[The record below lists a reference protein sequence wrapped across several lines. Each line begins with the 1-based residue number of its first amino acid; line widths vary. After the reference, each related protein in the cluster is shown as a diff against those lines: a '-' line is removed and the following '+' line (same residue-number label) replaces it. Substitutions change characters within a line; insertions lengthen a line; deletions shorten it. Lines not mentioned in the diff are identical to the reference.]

1 MNAAL
6 PQRAA
11 SPQATTADTR
21 PLVVHLVYALGVGGL
36 ETLLVDCINRM
47 PAWRHAVICLTRYT
61 DFSARI
67 QRPDVELHALDKPP
81 GLGLGTHLDFWRLM
95 RRLRPAVLHTYN
107 LAALEYAFTA
117 SMAGVPVRIHAE
129 HGRDAADP
137 HGLNPKH
144 NFLRRRLVPFVD
156 RFIPVSEDLNRWL
169 GEVVKIPPAK
179 TLFIKNGVDTDKY
192 APGGAPCR
200 DAPWSPDDIVIGTVA
215 RVQDVKNH
223 RLLVDA
229 LASLRTTLQHT
240 APELAARVKLSI
252 VGDGPLLPAVREQV
266 ARLGLGDA
274 VWLPGARADIKD
286 LLHGFDVFVLPSLAE
301 GTPVSMLEAMACGLP
316 VVASRV
322 GGIPEVVDDG
332 VQGLLVPVGDL
343 DALAQALA
351 RYAADPL
358 LRAAHGRAGRA
369 RVEERF
375 SMRAMLAAYGA
386 LYDSLCRQKLRG
398 HAQHQ
403 ESKSSCAE

>member
-1 MNAAL
+1 MNAPLPHLAAKAL
-6 PQRAA
+6 
-11 SPQATTADTR
+11 DGR

-47 PAWRHAVICLTRYT
+47 PAYRHAVVCLTRYT
-61 DFSARI
+61 DFAGRI
-67 QRPDVELHALDKPP
+67 QRPDVTLHALGKPP
-81 GLGLGTHLDFWRLM
+81 GLGLGTHLHFWRLM
-95 RRLRPAVLHTYN
+95 RQLRPTVLHTYN

-129 HGRDAADP
+129 HGRDAGDP

-144 NFLRRRLVPFVD
+144 NFLRRRIAPFVD

-169 GEVVKIPPAK
+169 GGVVGIAPAK

-192 APGGAPCR
+192 APGGAAAT
-200 DAPWSPDDIVIGTVA
+200 DSPWQPGDIVIGTVA

-223 RLLVDA
+223 RLLVEA
-229 LASLRTTLQHT
+229 LARLRALHPGL
-240 APELAARVKLSI
+240 APRVKLSI
-252 VGDGPLLPAVREQV
+252 VGDGPLLPAVQKQV
-266 ARLGLGDA
+266 QDLGLQDA
-274 VWLPGARADIKD
+274 VWLPGARADIGA
-286 LLHGFDVFVLPSLAE
+286 LLQTFTMFALPSLAE

-332 VQGLLVPVGDL
+332 VQGALVPVGDVE
-343 DALAQALA
+343 ALAQALA
-351 RYAADPL
+351 RYAGDAA
-358 LRAAHGRAGRA
+358 LRAAHGRAARA

-375 SMRAMLAAYGA
+375 SMRAMLAAYGD
-386 LYDSLCRQKLRG
+386 LYAGLCRSKAKLAVG
-398 HAQHQ
+398 P
-403 ESKSSCAE
+403 

>member
-1 MNAAL
+1 MNARV
-6 PQRAA
+6 PGTAA
-11 SPQATTADTR
+11 AAATVDGAGAAVADRR

-47 PAWRHAVICLTRYT
+47 PDYRHAVVCLTRYT
-61 DFSARI
+61 DFAERIARA
-67 QRPDVELHALDKPP
+67 DVALHALGKPP

-117 SMAGVPVRIHAE
+117 ALAGVPVRIHAE

-137 HGLNPKH
+137 HGLNPRH

-156 RFIPVSEDLNRWL
+156 RFIPVSEDLRRWL
-169 GEVVKIPPAK
+169 ADVVRIPAAK
-179 TLFIKNGVDTDKY
+179 TLFIKNGVDTDKF
-192 APGGAPCR
+192 APGGA
-200 DAPWSPDDIVIGTVA
+200 APADVPFGADDVVIGTVA

-223 RLLVDA
+223 RVLVEA
-229 LASLRTTLQHT
+229 FARLR
-240 APELAARVKLSI
+240 AARPDLAPRLKLAI

-266 ARLGLGDA
+266 VALGLQDG
-274 VWLPGARADIKD
+274 VWLPGARADVAA
-286 LLHGFDVFVLPSLAE
+286 LLHGFSVFALPSLAE

-332 VQGLLVPVGDL
+332 VQGLLVPAGDAGPL
-343 DALAQALA
+343 AAALE
-351 RYAADPL
+351 RYAGDAA
-358 LRAAHGRAGRA
+358 LRAAHGAAARR

-375 SMRAMLAAYGA
+375 SLRAMVAAYGA
-386 LYDSLCRQKLRG
+386 LYAGLCGQKTR
-398 HAQHQ
+398 
-403 ESKSSCAE
+403 

>member
-1 MNAAL
+1 MNAPVPAL
-6 PQRAA
+6 AA
-11 SPQATTADTR
+11 ATAAADRR

-47 PAWRHAVICLTRYT
+47 PAYRHAVVCLTRYT
-61 DFSARI
+61 SFAERI
-67 QRPDVELHALDKPP
+67 RRDDVELFALDKPP
-81 GLGLGTHLDFWRLM
+81 GLGLSTHLAFWQLM

-117 SMAGVPVRIHAE
+117 TLAGVRVRIHAE
-129 HGRDAADP
+129 HGRDASDP

-144 NFLRRRLVPFVD
+144 NFLRRRIAPFVD

-169 GEVVKIPPAK
+169 DEVVRIAPAK

-192 APGGAPCR
+192 APGGLPAA
-200 DAPWSPDDIVIGTVA
+200 DSPWQPGDIVIGTVA

-223 RLLVDA
+223 RLLVEA
-229 LASLRTTLQHT
+229 LARLHARHPQ
-240 APELAARVKLSI
+240 LATRVKLSI
-252 VGDGPLLPAVREQV
+252 VGDGPLLPAVRQQV
-266 ARLGLGDA
+266 QNLGLQDA
-274 VWLPGARADIKD
+274 VWLPGARVDIGS
-286 LLHGFDVFVLPSLAE
+286 LLHTFTMFALPSLAE

-332 VQGLLVPVGDL
+332 VQGLLVPVGDVE
-343 DALAQALA
+343 ALAQAMA
-351 RYAADPL
+351 RYALDAD
-358 LRAAHGRAGRA
+358 LRARHGRAART

-375 SMRAMLAAYGA
+375 SMRAMLAAYGD
-386 LYDSLCRQKLRG
+386 LYAGLCRRKAGL
-398 HAQHQ
+398 AVT
-403 ESKSSCAE
+403 A

>member
-1 MNAAL
+1 MNAAV
-6 PQRAA
+6 PHPVAHG
-11 SPQATTADTR
+11 ADTR

-47 PAWRHAVICLTRYT
+47 PAWRHAVVCLTRYT
-61 DFSARI
+61 DFADRI
-67 QRPDVELHALDKPP
+67 QRPDVTLHALGKAP

-95 RRLRPAVLHTYN
+95 RKLRPTVLHTYN

-129 HGRDAADP
+129 HGRDAGDP

-144 NFLRRRLVPFVD
+144 NFLRRRIAPFVD

-169 GEVVKIPPAK
+169 GEVVRIAPAK

-192 APGGAPCR
+192 APGGLPAA
-200 DAPWSPDDIVIGTVA
+200 DSPWQPDDIVIGTVA

-223 RLLVDA
+223 RLLVEA
-229 LASLRTTLQHT
+229 LARLHARHP
-240 APELAARVKLSI
+240 ALAARVKLSI
-252 VGDGPLLPAVREQV
+252 VGDGPLLPAVRQQV
-266 ARLGLGDA
+266 QDLGLQDA
-274 VWLPGARADIKD
+274 VWLPGARVDVKS
-286 LLHGFDVFVLPSLAE
+286 LLHTFTMFALPSLAE

-332 VQGLLVPVGDL
+332 VQGLLVPVGDVE
-343 DALAQALA
+343 ALAQAMA
-351 RYAADPL
+351 RYALDAD
-358 LRAAHGRAGRA
+358 LRARHGRAARA
-369 RVEERF
+369 RVEECF
-375 SMRAMLAAYGA
+375 SMRTMLAAYGD
-386 LYDSLCRQKLRG
+386 LYAGLCRRKAGL
-398 HAQHQ
+398 AVT
-403 ESKSSCAE
+403 A

>member
-1 MNAAL
+1 MNAAVPHL
-6 PQRAA
+6 AA
-11 SPQATTADTR
+11 KALDGR

-47 PAWRHAVICLTRYT
+47 PAYRHAVVCLTRYT
-61 DFSARI
+61 DFAGRI
-67 QRPDVELHALDKPP
+67 QRPDVTLHALGKPP
-81 GLGLGTHLDFWRLM
+81 GLGLGTHLHFWRLM
-95 RRLRPAVLHTYN
+95 RRLRPTVLHTYN

-129 HGRDAADP
+129 HGRDAGDP

-144 NFLRRRLVPFVD
+144 NFLRRRIAPFVD

-169 GEVVKIPPAK
+169 GEVVRIPSAK

-192 APGGAPCR
+192 APGGAAAT
-200 DAPWSPDDIVIGTVA
+200 DSPWQPDDIVIGTVA

-223 RLLVDA
+223 RLLVEA
-229 LASLRTTLQHT
+229 LARLRALH
-240 APELAARVKLSI
+240 PELAPRVKLSI

-266 ARLGLGDA
+266 AALGLQDA
-274 VWLPGARADIKD
+274 VWLPGARADIGA
-286 LLHGFDVFVLPSLAE
+286 LLQTFTMFALPSLAE

-332 VQGLLVPVGDL
+332 VQGLLVPVGDVE
-343 DALAQALA
+343 ALAQALA
-351 RYAADPL
+351 RYAGDAE
-358 LRAAHGRAGRA
+358 LRAAHGRAARA

-375 SMRAMLAAYGA
+375 SMRAMLAAYGD
-386 LYDSLCRQKLRG
+386 LYAGLCRHKAGLSVT
-398 HAQHQ
+398 A
-403 ESKSSCAE
+403 